1 MDYRRIFSSTLSI
14 SGRLMSNFYP
24 ICERFPSS
32 AKTVGFARGIKST
45 SFFIL
50 NKNHGNTIVSAHG
63 TGYEYIPNPYDGQA
77 HPTRTRAMIYSN
89 SCLCAMNSTGTTQAC
104 FTINNSSGTVSIT
117 GLRMGCIPS
126 ESFLVSNLESLFDA
140 SYILVILS
148 CRSGRVR
155 STILSN
161 RSLRWSDH
169 RFPVDLSH
177 PGADLLQTVHAYPK

>member
-1 MDYRRIFSSTLSI
+1 MNYRRIFSSTLSI

-24 ICERFPSS
+24 ICERFASS
-32 AKTVGFARGIKST
+32 AKTIGFARGIKST

-117 GLRMGCIPS
+117 SLRMGCIPS
-126 ESFLVSNLESLFDA
+126 ESFHVSNPRGNKRTSVL
-140 SYILVILS
+140 
-148 CRSGRVR
+148 RSMEVRR
-155 STILSN
+155 STRKYGEVR
-161 RSLRWSDH
+161 RSRRSTKKYQEVS
-169 RFPVDLSH
+169 RSIEKYQEVPRS
-177 PGADLLQTVHAYPK
+177 PRKY